1 MSEPSEEESNLWS
14 VVESGRTARTPSDPR
29 HIQAASDLHCVNV
42 CAHQHSVIAGS
53 PSSIN
58 RRPNLLRDPVCFVRS
73 GAESPKSNG
82 GRTPWIRLG
91 AQILGDPE
99 SRLKAVRIVESN
111 QATRSGQDGRGA
123 AVVLGEHHLP
133 CVWIAIHE
141 SENVADRR
149 TSESIDGLI
158 VITNCCEVATPLRDQ
173 VDECP
178 LETIRILVL
187 INKEPA
193 MPLAH
198 ACRNE
203 WVAAENLVGE
213 EHLIAEVE
221 QPTLCED
228 PPIGA
233 VDGGEL
239 PLLFAKACQRRR
251 ILFKLLPILRW
262 CLRIESNSGSLR
274 AKLGCE
280 GFNCIGTD
288 RLLLCTRDVARNVA
302 KESCWVAE
310 RRKS

>member
-42 CAHQHSVIAGS
+42 CAHQHGVIAGS

-111 QATRSGQDGRGA
+111 QATRSGQDWRGA

-133 CVWIAIHE
+133 CIGIAIYE

-149 TSESIDGLI
+149 TTESIDRLV
-158 VITNCCEVATPLRDQ
+158 VITDRGEVATPLRDQ

-178 LETIRILVL
+178 LEAIRVLVL

-198 ACRNE
+198 ARRNE

-221 QPTLCED
+221 
-228 PPIGA
+228 
-233 VDGGEL
+233 
-239 PLLFAKACQRRR
+239 
-251 ILFKLLPILRW
+251 
-262 CLRIESNSGSLR
+262 
-274 AKLGCE
+274 
-280 GFNCIGTD
+280 
-288 RLLLCTRDVARNVA
+288 
-302 KESCWVAE
+302 
-310 RRKS
+310 